1 MFHCAPV
8 SSSDTAQTDQHSAA
22 GKYLRPQIFYYHKYF
37 NIENILLEKDFL
49 LSNVEPVG
57 DFVVRE
63 CLLLPGNSDK
73 N

>member
-8 SSSDTAQTDQHSAA
+8 SSSHTAQTDQPSDV
-22 GKYLRPQIFYYHKYF
+22 GKYLRPEMFYYHKDF
-37 NIENILLEKDFL
+37 NIENILLEKNFL
-49 LSNVEPVG
+49 LSNVEPDG
-57 DFVVRE
+57 DFVVSE